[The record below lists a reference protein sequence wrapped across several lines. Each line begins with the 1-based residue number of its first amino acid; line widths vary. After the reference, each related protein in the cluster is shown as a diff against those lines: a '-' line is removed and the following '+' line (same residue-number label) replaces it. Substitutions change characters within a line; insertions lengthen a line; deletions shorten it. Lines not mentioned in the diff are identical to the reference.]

1 MTRALI
7 VIDVQESFRR
17 RDTWRA
23 MSHPDIAGSVNRLVD
38 AFRGAGEMVVWIL
51 HSEPGTGTVFDPAL
65 GHVRP
70 LAELEPRDSEP
81 VIVKT
86 SVNAFTSTDLEQRL
100 VSAGVTEVVICGI
113 RTEQCCETTARL
125 ASDLGF
131 TVLFVTDA
139 TSTSPIPGPGAPAD
153 QTVEQL
159 LADPT
164 TLGTDAIIERT
175 ERILA
180 ARGFASIATTEEVV
194 ASTAALSR

>member
-7 VIDVQESFRR
+7 VIDVQESFRQ

-38 AFRGAGEMVVWIL
+38 AFRGSGEMVVWVL

-65 GHVRP
+65 GYVRL
-70 LAELEPRDSEP
+70 LAELAPLETEP

-100 VSAGVTEVVICGI
+100 ISAGVTEVVICGI
-113 RTEQCCETTARL
+113 RTEQCCETTARV

-131 TVLFVTDA
+131 AVVFVTDA
-139 TSTSPIPGPGAPAD
+139 TSTSPVPGPDAPPD

-159 LADPT
+159 LADPA
-164 TLGTDAIIERT
+164 TLGTEAIIERT

-180 ARGFASIATTEEVV
+180 AREFASIATTAEIV
-194 ASTAALSR
+194 ASTAALIR

>member
-1 MTRALI
+1 
-7 VIDVQESFRR
+7 
-17 RDTWRA
+17 
-23 MSHPDIAGSVNRLVD
+23 
-38 AFRGAGEMVVWIL
+38 MVVWIL